1 MKKICVA
8 VTALLAAG
16 VLAFAEGTFM
26 ADDLN
31 PSDSVTEK
39 IELNGFTINASKEKE
54 VRIMAKKKTAPDGT
68 RFTRLVDLRG
78 APASEART
86 ITFSAKAGETVV
98 VYGNSGSKEDKRTAL
113 VQNADTKTTIT
124 SISLNP
130 QAGKVSMGEVKI
142 PEDGNY
148 QVCSEKGG
156 IYIYGII
163 VK

>member
-16 VLAFAEGTFM
+16 ALAFAEGSFT
-26 ADDLN
+26 ANDLD

-54 VRIMAKKKTAPDGT
+54 IRVTAKKKTAPDGT
-68 RFTRLVDLRG
+68 SFTRLVDLRG
-78 APASEART
+78 KPSSGART

-98 VYGNSGSKEDKRTAL
+98 VYGNSASKTDKRNAL
-113 VQNADTKTTIT
+113 VQTDKKKTVK
-124 SISLNP
+124 SIKLEP
-130 QAGKVSMGEVKI
+130 QSGDVSMGEAKI
-142 PEDGNY
+142 TEDGTY
-148 QVCSEKGG
+148 QVVAENGG